1 MIIKDNFCQ
10 FCVRTKCCDP
20 SSEPSQRDGSDEG
33 SQHMVSIRNK
43 KNYPSI
49 ITKYSPIQSSA
60 STIIYLQG
68 QCRGRSCLGTVQ
80 ARSGSVQGNS
90 QFIRSWVHCGRI
102 HILYGHQGDILS
114 KESSLYWAA
123 EPCKILIQF
132 ALIVGMV

>member
-10 FCVRTKCCDP
+10 FCVRTNVVTP
-20 SSEPSQRDGSDEG
+20 HLNLLNETVHMRGHNIWFQSE
-33 SQHMVSIRNK
+33 IRK
-43 KNYPSI
+43 I
-49 ITKYSPIQSSA
+49 IPELLPNTPQSRA
-60 STIIYLQG
+60 TIIYLQS

-80 ARSGSVQGNS
+80 ARSGSVQGNP